1 MMRACMIAVLAG
13 AALSAVPARAQDEKS
28 DVRLANL
35 QTILITAD
43 KTQPRGYKP
52 DDKTAALLAD
62 IAKEEAP
69 KDALAKA
76 KK

>member
-1 MMRACMIAVLAG
+1 VIAALAG
-13 AALSAVPARAQDEKS
+13 VALSAAPARAQDEKS

-43 KTQPRGYKP
+43 KTQPRSYKP
-52 DDKTAALLAD
+52 DDKTAALLAE
-62 IAKEEAP
+62 IAREEAP
-69 KDALAKA
+69 KDAGAKA